1 MRYICDATGG
11 RTWFGIETE
20 AEADAES
27 ALMAHAVVRYWRRAR
42 AEAVACYAPAPST
55 PAIERDIGLKAH
67 IERTMPRFLTLRD
80 DEGAGLAT
88 AMLPPEGAGAGDFRM
103 IVVGPENADPYDG
116 YADDIALLGKRL
128 GLKLPRERCYPYGR

>member
-1 MRYICDATGG
+1 MRYICDAPGD

-20 AEADAES
+20 AEAEAES

-42 AEAVACYAPAPST
+42 AEAIACYQPAPST

-67 IERTMPRFLTLRD
+67 VARTMPRFLTLRD
-80 DEGAGLAT
+80 GDGAGLAT
-88 AMLPPEGAGAGDFRM
+88 AMLPPEGLGEADFRI

-116 YADDIALLGKRL
+116 HDDAISLLGKRF